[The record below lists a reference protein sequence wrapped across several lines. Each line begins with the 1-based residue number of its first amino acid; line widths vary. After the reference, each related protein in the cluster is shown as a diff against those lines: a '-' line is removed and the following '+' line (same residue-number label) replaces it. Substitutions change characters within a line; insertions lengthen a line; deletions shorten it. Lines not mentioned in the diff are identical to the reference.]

1 MILPEYLARVAR
13 SSPRKEMLI
22 QGNRRISYGQLYEGA
37 ERFAAFLLAEG
48 FRPGERATILLEN
61 SPEYVLC
68 YFAVMKAGGV
78 VVPLSDQTMAR
89 GIRTVVNDCTP
100 TTLITQDKHLETV
113 SKTLKD
119 LPSVRR
125 TVIVSLGD
133 IEGDRGDELRSGHEI
148 PGIRFHA
155 LSGILRASGSWER
168 FPDVDI
174 TDLALILY
182 TSGTTGSPKGVM
194 LTHGN
199 LSANAESIVSYLHLT
214 ADDRGMAILPFYYSY
229 GNSLLTT
236 HVAAGGSL
244 VLHNSFVFPNVI
256 LNKMIQE
263 EATGFSGVPSTFAI
277 LLNRSNIRKLS
288 FPRLRYVTQ
297 AGGAMSPAH
306 ALELTRVLPNA
317 EIFIM
322 YGQTEAS
329 ARLSFLEPRD
339 LVRKAGSIG
348 KAIPGVVLTV
358 RTKEGAEASC
368 GDTGEIVAS
377 GGNIMAGY
385 WNQPEETAKVLRK
398 DGLHTGDL
406 ARTDE
411 EGFLYIVG
419 RKSEM
424 IKSGAHRI
432 SPKEIEEVL
441 LEIPKVHEVVVAGV
455 EDEILGETIAA
466 FIVPM
471 EGSEPTEDEVLAHC
485 RKNLPPYKVPKRVTF
500 LAELPKTES
509 GKVRRHELSRGQ
521 VPFVF
526 RPKES
531 REASR

>member
-1 MILPEYLARVAR
+1 MILPDYLARAAR
-13 SSPRKEMLI
+13 SSPRKEAVI
-22 QGNRRISYGQLYEGA
+22 QGNRRISYGQLHEGA
-37 ERFAAFLLAEG
+37 DRFAAFLLSEG

-78 VVPLSDQTMAR
+78 IVPLSDQTMAR
-89 GIRTVVNDCTP
+89 GIRTIVNDCNS
-100 TTLITQDKHLETV
+100 TTLIVQDKHLGTVTET
-113 SKTLKD
+113 LRD

-125 TVIVSLGD
+125 AITVSHGD
-133 IEGDRGDELRSGHEI
+133 IECDRVDEQRPPDGF
-148 PGIRFHA
+148 PGIRFYA
-155 LSGILRASGSWER
+155 LSDIFRVSGSREP
-168 FPDVDI
+168 FPGIDI
-174 TDLALILY
+174 TDLAMILY

-199 LSANAESIVSYLHLT
+199 LSANAESIVSYLRLT
-214 ADDRGMAILPFYYSY
+214 AEDRVMAILPFYYSY

-236 HVAAGGSL
+236 HVASGGSL
-244 VLHNSFVFPNVI
+244 VLHNGFVFPNV
-256 LNKMIQE
+256 LLDKMIQE

-297 AGGAMSPAH
+297 AGGAMSPGH

-317 EIFIM
+317 EIYIM

-329 ARLSFLEPRD
+329 ARLSYLEPRE

-358 RTKEGAEASC
+358 RTREGETASTRE
-368 GDTGEIVAS
+368 TGEIVAS
-377 GGNIMAGY
+377 GENIMAGY
-385 WNQPEETAKVLRK
+385 WNQPEESAKVLRE

-406 ARTDE
+406 AWRDE
-411 EGFLYIVG
+411 EGFLYVVG

-432 SPKEIEEVL
+432 SPKEIEEIL
-441 LEIPKVHEVVVAGV
+441 LEVPTVHEVVVAGV
-455 EDEILGETIAA
+455 KDDILGEAISA
-466 FIVPM
+466 FIVPK
-471 EGSEPTEDEVLAHC
+471 EGPAPTVDEVLAHC
-485 RKNLPPYKVPKRVTF
+485 RKNLPSYKVPKRVIF

-509 GKVRRHELSRGQ
+509 GKVRRHELSKGQ
-521 VPFVF
+521 EPFLI
-526 RPKES
+526 RPKER
-531 REASR
+531 REVRK

>member
-1 MILPEYLARVAR
+1 MILPDYLARAAR
-13 SSPRKEMLI
+13 SAPKKEAVI
-22 QGNRRISYGQLYEGA
+22 HGNRRITYGQLHEGSD
-37 ERFAAFLLAEG
+37 RFAAFLLSDG

-68 YFAVMKAGGV
+68 YFGVMKAGGV
-78 VVPLSDQTMAR
+78 VVPVSDQTMAR
-89 GIRTVVNDCTP
+89 GIRTVVNDCSS
-100 TTLITQDKHLETV
+100 TTLIVQGKHLEIVTE
-113 SKTLKD
+113 TLQD

-125 TVIVSLGD
+125 TVTVSPGD
-133 IEGDRGDELRSGHEI
+133 IESDRVDEPRPTDGN
-148 PGIRFHA
+148 PGIRFHT
-155 LSGILRASGSWER
+155 LSEILRASGTCES
-168 FPDVDI
+168 FPSVDI

-199 LSANAESIVSYLHLT
+199 LSANAESIVSYLRLT
-214 ADDRGMAILPFYYSY
+214 AEDRVMAILPFYYIY

-244 VLHNSFVFPNVI
+244 VLHNSFLYPNVI
-256 LNKMIQE
+256 LDKMIQE
-263 EATGFSGVPSTFAI
+263 EVTGFSGVPSTFAI

-297 AGGAMSPAH
+297 AGGAMSPEH

-317 EIFIM
+317 EIYIM

-329 ARLSFLEPRD
+329 ARLSYLEPRE
-339 LVRKAGSIG
+339 LFRKAGSIG

-358 RTKEGAEASC
+358 RKKDGMEASP
-368 GDTGEIVAS
+368 GERGEIVAS
-377 GGNIMAGY
+377 GENIMTGY
-385 WNQPEETAKVLRK
+385 WNQPEETAKVLRE

-406 ARTDE
+406 ARRDE

-432 SPKEIEEVL
+432 SPKEIEEIL
-441 LEIPKVHEVVVAGV
+441 LEIPKIHEVVVAGV
-455 EDEILGETIAA
+455 EDEILGEAIAA
-466 FIVPM
+466 FIVPK
-471 EGSEPTEDEVLAHC
+471 EGPAPTKEEVLAHC
-485 RKNLPPYKVPKRVTF
+485 RKNLPPYKIPKRVIF
-500 LAELPKTES
+500 LSELPKTES

-521 VPFVF
+521 GPFAF
-526 RPKES
+526 HPKES
-531 REASR
+531 REARK

>member
-1 MILPEYLARVAR
+1 MILPDYLARAAR
-13 SSPRKEMLI
+13 SSPRKDAVI
-22 QGNRRISYGQLYEGA
+22 QGERRISYGQLYEGA

-48 FRPGERATILLEN
+48 FRPGERVTILLEN

-68 YFAVMKAGGV
+68 YFGVMKAGGV
-78 VVPLSDQTMAR
+78 VVPLSNQTMAR

-100 TTLITQDKHLETV
+100 TTLIVQDKHVGTVTET
-113 SKTLKD
+113 LPD
-119 LPSVRR
+119 LSSVCR
-125 TVIVSLGD
+125 TVTVSLGD
-133 IEGDRGDELRSGHEI
+133 IEGDKVDEPRPPDGFM
-148 PGIRFHA
+148 GIRFHA
-155 LSGILRASGSWER
+155 LSEILRASVSCEP
-168 FPDVDI
+168 FPGVNS

-182 TSGTTGSPKGVM
+182 TSGTTGFPKGVM

-199 LSANAESIVSYLHLT
+199 LSANAESIVSYLRLT
-214 ADDRGMAILPFYYSY
+214 AEDRVMAILPFYYSY

-244 VLHNSFVFPNVI
+244 VLHNSFVFPNV
-256 LNKMIQE
+256 LLDKMIQE

-297 AGGAMSPAH
+297 AGGAMSPGH
-306 ALELTRVLPNA
+306 ALELTRILPNA
-317 EIFIM
+317 EIYIM

-329 ARLSFLEPRD
+329 ARLSFLEPRE

-358 RTKEGAEASC
+358 RTKEGAEAST
-368 GDTGEIVAS
+368 GETGEIVAS
-377 GGNIMAGY
+377 GENIMAGY
-385 WNQPEETAKVLRK
+385 WNQPEETARVLRE

-406 ARTDE
+406 ARRDE
-411 EGFLYIVG
+411 EGFLFVVG

-432 SPKEIEEVL
+432 SPKEIEEIL
-441 LEIPKVHEVVVAGV
+441 LEIPTVHEVVVAGV
-455 EDEILGETIAA
+455 EDEILGEAISA
-466 FIVPM
+466 FIVLK
-471 EGSEPTEDEVLAHC
+471 EGPVPTEGEVLAHC
-485 RKNLPPYKVPKRVTF
+485 RKNLPPFKVPKRVIF

-509 GKVRRHELSRGQ
+509 GKVRRHELSKGQ
-521 VPFVF
+521 EPFLI

-531 REASR
+531 REVRK